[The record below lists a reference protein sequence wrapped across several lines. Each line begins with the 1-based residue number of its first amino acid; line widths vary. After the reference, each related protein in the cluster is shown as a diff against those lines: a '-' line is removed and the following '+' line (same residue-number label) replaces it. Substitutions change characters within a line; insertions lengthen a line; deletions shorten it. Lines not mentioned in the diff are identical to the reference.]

1 MEAKTASA
9 NLHFLSGGGEMG
21 QLIRAFD
28 WSSTALGSPETWPQ
42 SLRLTLS
49 MILAS
54 KFPMFLWWG
63 EDLIQFYND
72 AYRPSLGKEGK
83 HPSALGGKGEDTWQE
98 IWPVIYPLIRQV
110 REEKQGTWSE
120 DQFIPIYRN
129 GELEDVYWTFG
140 YSPIYGEDH
149 NVEGVLVIC
158 TETTGKMQTNK
169 RLFES
174 EQRFRNL
181 VRETSLGIG
190 VMTGEDWKLEIVNDA
205 FARVIGRKAEDM
217 LHQNI
222 FAFGPDLEQTIRPL
236 LEEVRETGTT
246 LYLNEY
252 MYSIADPEGTA
263 INGFIDVTFQ
273 PYREE
278 DGRITGVMVLCHDVS
293 EKMHSRRKALESEQ
307 RLRAVVDSAPFP
319 IAVYIGRE
327 MRISLANQAIIDVWG
342 KGDDVI
348 GRTYYE
354 LLPEL
359 EEQQIFQ
366 TLDNVF
372 VTGIPLHMR
381 NERVD
386 LVVDGILQ
394 IFYFNYSFTPLF
406 DSDGNVYGVMNTAAE
421 VTDLNVARQKVEQSE
436 QNLRNMVLQA
446 PVAMCILLGA
456 EHVVEV
462 ANELMI
468 ELWGKPVADVM
479 YKPIFE
485 ALPDAREQGLEVLL
499 QTVYTTGETF
509 KATDRPVELLRN
521 GKYELVYQD
530 FVYEPYRNA
539 DGTILGVL
547 AISIDV
553 TEQVL
558 ARQKIAEVVAERTQ
572 ELAAANE
579 DLQRSNEEL
588 AQFAYIASHDLQEPL
603 RKISTFTEMLQDRS
617 GDRLDEPSK
626 NYLSKINSSALRMN
640 TLIRD
645 VLSYSELVKENVV
658 FSAVDLN
665 EIVGSTISD
674 YELLI
679 EQKGAH
685 IHCDELPTVEAIPL
699 QMSQLFGNLIGNAL
713 KFVRKDRAPE
723 LRITVETASPE
734 ELSAASLDPQT
745 EYYRIVF
752 RDNGIGLKP
761 EHTEKIF
768 QIFQRLH
775 RKSEYEGTGIGLAM
789 CRKIALNHRGELNA
803 EGSSEEGA
811 VFNVLLPFKRE
822 A

>member
-1 MEAKTASA
+1 MEAKSPSA

-21 QLIRAFD
+21 ELIRAFD
-28 WSSTALGSPETWPQ
+28 WSSTPLGSPETWPQ
-42 SLRLTLS
+42 SLQLTLS
-49 MILAS
+49 MILSS

-63 EDLIQFYND
+63 EELIQFYND
-72 AYRPSLGKEGK
+72 AYRPSLGKDGK

-110 REEKQGTWSE
+110 REEQQGTWSE
-120 DQFIPIYRN
+120 DQLIPIYRN
-129 GELEDVYWTFG
+129 GKLEDVYWTFG
-140 YSPIYGEDH
+140 YSPIHGEDH
-149 NVEGVLVIC
+149 NVDGVLVIC
-158 TETTGKMQTNK
+158 TETTGKMQTNQ
-169 RLFES
+169 RLLES

-217 LHQNI
+217 LHRNI
-222 FAFGPDLEQTIRPL
+222 FAFGPDLEQTIRPM
-236 LEEVRETGTT
+236 LEEVRETGST

-252 MYSIADPEGTA
+252 MYAISDPEGTV
-263 INGFIDVTFQ
+263 INGYIDVTFQ

-278 DGRITGVMVLCHDVS
+278 DGRITGVMALCHDVS
-293 EKMHSRRKALESEQ
+293 EKMYSRRKALESEQ
-307 RLRAVVDSAPFP
+307 QLRAVVESAPFP

-327 MRISLANQAIIDVWG
+327 MRIALANQAIIDVWG
-342 KGDDVI
+342 KGADLV
-348 GRTYYE
+348 GKTYYE
-354 LLPEL
+354 MLPEL
-359 EEQQIFQ
+359 EEQGIFPM
-366 TLDNVF
+366 LDNVF
-372 VTGIPLHMR
+372 MTGVPLHMR

-386 LVVDGILQ
+386 LVVDGDLRS
-394 IFYFNYSFTPLF
+394 FYFNYSFTPLF
-406 DSDGNVYGVMNTAAE
+406 DSNGNVYGVMNTAAE
-421 VTDLNVARQKVEQSE
+421 VTDLNIARQKLEQSE

-446 PVAMCILLGA
+446 PVAMCILLGP
-456 EHVVEV
+456 EHVIEV

-468 ELWGKPVADVM
+468 ELWGKAEANVLHKPV
-479 YKPIFE
+479 FN
-485 ALPDAREQGLEVLL
+485 ALPDAREQGLEALL
-499 QTVYTTGETF
+499 HSVYTTGETF
-509 KATDRPVELLRN
+509 KATDRPVKLLRN

-530 FVYEPYRNA
+530 FVYEPYRSS

-558 ARQKIAEVVAERTQ
+558 ARQKIEEVVAERTQ

-579 DLQRSNEEL
+579 SLQQSNEEL

-603 RKISTFTEMLQDRS
+603 RKISTFTEMLGDRS
-617 GDRLDEPSK
+617 GDQLDEASK

-645 VLSYSELVKENVV
+645 VLSYSELVKEHVV
-658 FSAVDLN
+658 FTAVDLN
-665 EIVGSTISD
+665 EIVGSTFSD

-679 EQKGAH
+679 EQKGAG
-685 IHCDELPTVEAIPL
+685 IYCDELPVIDAIPL
-699 QMSQLFGNLIGNAL
+699 QMSQLFGNLIGNSL
-713 KFVRKDRAPE
+713 KFARKDKAPE
-723 LRITVETASPE
+723 IRITVEAVSAE
-734 ELSAASLDPQT
+734 ELSALSLDPHA
-745 EYYRIVF
+745 EYCRIVL
-752 RDNGIGLKP
+752 RDNGIGLLP

-811 VFNVLLPFKRE
+811 VFNVILPVKRT
-822 A
+822 